1 MPWSNQS
8 GGGGPWRP
16 QGQGPW
22 GQGPSGG
29 NGRQPPD
36 FEDMIRTLQARLGG
50 WFGGSGGGN
59 AISVTA
65 VVFFVI
71 LAVLIWLATGIY
83 TVQPKEVGLNLVF
96 GRYVST
102 VGPGLNVNW
111 PYPIGEHIKVPVL
124 GTNTLEIGVS
134 GSEITPRGA
143 RPNVEGLMLTGDDN
157 IVDIDFN
164 VQWQVDPERPQD
176 YAFNIEDPPGTI
188 RAVGESVMREVVG
201 RRNIQAILTTDRES
215 IQQEVR
221 DSMQKILDSY
231 KAGVQIQIVNLL
243 KDLPPQDVAGA
254 FQDVQ
259 AASIDAQT
267 MQNQAATY
275 ASKVVPEAKG
285 QASQITQAAEAYR
298 ARTVAEARGAA
309 SRFDQVYAEFKNA
322 PDVTRQRMYLETME
336 RVFGGMDKVIL
347 DQGAGQG
354 SPVLP
359 YLPLG
364 EIGRHPQAQGQGA
377 VK

>member
-29 NGRQPPD
+29 NGGRQPPD
-36 FEDMIRTLQARLGG
+36 LEDMVRRLQARLGG
-50 WFGGSGGGN
+50 WFGGGGEGFSGK
-59 AISVTA
+59 AIL
-65 VVFFVI
+65 FFV
-71 LAVLIWLATGIY
+71 LLGVLGWLATGLY

-96 GRYVST
+96 GRYVGT

-111 PYPIGEHIKVPVL
+111 PYPIGDYIKVQVL
-124 GTNTLEIGVS
+124 GTNTMEIGVS
-134 GSEITPRGA
+134 GTNAVGRTPS
-143 RPNVEGLMLTGDDN
+143 RPNDEGLMLTGDDN
-157 IVDIDFN
+157 IVDIDFS
-164 VQWQVDPERPQD
+164 VQWQVDPARPQD
-176 YAFNIEDPPGTI
+176 YAFNIEDPEGTI
-188 RAVGESVMREVVG
+188 RAVAESVMREVIG
-201 RRNIQAILTTDRES
+201 KRNIQAILTTDREP
-215 IQQEVR
+215 IQQQVKN
-221 DSMQKILDSY
+221 SMQEILDSY

-243 KDLPPQDVAGA
+243 KDLPPQEVMAA

-259 AASIDAQT
+259 AASIDQKT
-267 MQNQAATY
+267 VQNQAATY

-298 ARTVAEARGAA
+298 ARTVAEAKGAA

-322 PDVTRQRMYLETME
+322 PDVTRERMYLETME
-336 RVFGGMDKVIL
+336 RVFGSMDKVIL

-354 SPVLP
+354 GSSVLP

-364 EIGRHPQAQGQGA
+364 ELQRRAGQGA
-377 VK
+377 AK

>member
-29 NGRQPPD
+29 NSGRQPPD
-36 FEDMIRTLQARLGG
+36 LEDMVRRLQARLGG
-50 WFGGSGGGN
+50 WFGGGEGFSGK
-59 AISVTA
+59 AIL
-65 VVFFVI
+65 FFV
-71 LAVLIWLATGIY
+71 LLGVLGWLATGLY

-96 GRYVST
+96 GRYVGT

-111 PYPIGEHIKVPVL
+111 PYPIGDYIKVQVL
-124 GTNTLEIGVS
+124 GTNTMEIGVS
-134 GSEITPRGA
+134 GTNAVGRTPS
-143 RPNVEGLMLTGDDN
+143 RPNDEGLMLTGDDN
-157 IVDIDFN
+157 IVDIDFS
-164 VQWQVDPERPQD
+164 VQWQVDPARPQD
-176 YAFNIEDPPGTI
+176 YAFNIEDPEGTI
-188 RAVGESVMREVVG
+188 RAVAESVMREVIG
-201 RRNIQAILTTDRES
+201 KRNIQAILTTDREP
-215 IQQEVR
+215 IQQQVKN
-221 DSMQKILDSY
+221 SMQEILDSY

-243 KDLPPQDVAGA
+243 KDLPPQEVMAA

-259 AASIDAQT
+259 AASIDQKT
-267 MQNQAATY
+267 VQNQAATY

-298 ARTVAEARGAA
+298 ARTVAEAKGAA

-322 PDVTRQRMYLETME
+322 PDVTRERMYLETME
-336 RVFGGMDKVIL
+336 RVFGSMDKVIL

-354 SPVLP
+354 GSSVLP

-364 EIGRHPQAQGQGA
+364 DLQRRAGQGA
-377 VK
+377 AK

>member
-29 NGRQPPD
+29 NSGRQPPD
-36 FEDMIRTLQARLGG
+36 LEDMVRRLQARLGG
-50 WFGGSGGGN
+50 WFGGGGEGFSGK
-59 AISVTA
+59 AIL
-65 VVFFVI
+65 FFV
-71 LAVLIWLATGIY
+71 LLGVLGWLATGLY

-96 GRYVST
+96 GRYVGT

-111 PYPIGEHIKVPVL
+111 PYPIGDYIKVQVL
-124 GTNTLEIGVS
+124 GTNTMEIGVS
-134 GSEITPRGA
+134 GTNAVGHTPS
-143 RPNVEGLMLTGDDN
+143 RPNDEGLMLTGDDN
-157 IVDIDFN
+157 IVDIDFS
-164 VQWQVDPERPQD
+164 VQWQVDPARPQD
-176 YAFNIEDPPGTI
+176 YAFNIEDPEGTI
-188 RAVGESVMREVVG
+188 RAVAESVMREVIG
-201 RRNIQAILTTDRES
+201 KRNIQAILTTDREP
-215 IQQEVR
+215 IQQQVKN
-221 DSMQKILDSY
+221 SMQEILDSY

-243 KDLPPQDVAGA
+243 KDLPPQEVMAA

-259 AASIDAQT
+259 AASIDQKT
-267 MQNQAATY
+267 VQNQAATY

-298 ARTVAEARGAA
+298 ARTVAEAKGAA

-322 PDVTRQRMYLETME
+322 PDVTRERMYLETME
-336 RVFGGMDKVIL
+336 RVFGSMDKVIL

-354 SPVLP
+354 GSSVLP

-364 EIGRHPQAQGQGA
+364 DLQRRAGQGA
-377 VK
+377 AK

>member
-29 NGRQPPD
+29 NSGRQPPD
-36 FEDMIRTLQARLGG
+36 LEDMVRRLQARLGG
-50 WFGGSGGGN
+50 WFGGGEGFSGK
-59 AISVTA
+59 AIL
-65 VVFFVI
+65 FFV
-71 LAVLIWLATGIY
+71 LLGVLGWLATGLY

-96 GRYVST
+96 GRYVGT

-111 PYPIGEHIKVPVL
+111 PYPIGDYIKVQVL
-124 GTNTLEIGVS
+124 GTNTMEIGVS
-134 GSEITPRGA
+134 GTNAVGRTPS
-143 RPNVEGLMLTGDDN
+143 RPNDEGLMLTGDDN
-157 IVDIDFN
+157 IVDIDFS
-164 VQWQVDPERPQD
+164 VQWQVDPARPQD
-176 YAFNIEDPPGTI
+176 YAFNIEDPEGTI
-188 RAVGESVMREVVG
+188 RAVAESVMREVIG
-201 RRNIQAILTTDRES
+201 KRNIQAILTTDREP
-215 IQQEVR
+215 IQQQVKN
-221 DSMQKILDSY
+221 SMQEILDSY

-243 KDLPPQDVAGA
+243 KDLPPQEVMAA

-259 AASIDAQT
+259 AASIDQKT
-267 MQNQAATY
+267 VQNQAATY

-298 ARTVAEARGAA
+298 ARTVAEAKGAA

-322 PDVTRQRMYLETME
+322 PDVTRERMYLETME
-336 RVFGGMDKVIL
+336 RVFGSMDKVIL

-354 SPVLP
+354 GSSVLP

-364 EIGRHPQAQGQGA
+364 ELQRRAGQGA
-377 VK
+377 AK

>member
-8 GGGGPWRP
+8 GGGGGSWRP

-29 NGRQPPD
+29 NGGRQPPD
-36 FEDMIRTLQARLGG
+36 FEDMIRRLQARLGG
-50 WFGGSGGGN
+50 WFGGGEGFSGK
-59 AISVTA
+59 AIL
-65 VVFFVI
+65 FFV
-71 LAVLIWLATGIY
+71 LLGLLIWFSTGLY
-83 TVQPKEVGLNLVF
+83 TVQPKEVGLNLRF
-96 GRYVST
+96 GRYINT
-102 VGPGLNVNW
+102 VGPGLNINW
-111 PYPIGEHIKVPVL
+111 PYPIGQVIKVPVL
-124 GTNTLEIGVS
+124 GTNTMEIGVS
-134 GSEITPRGA
+134 GTEGVSRSS
-143 RPNVEGLMLTGDDN
+143 RPSVEELMLTGDDS
-157 IVDIDFN
+157 IVDIDFS
-164 VQWQVDPERPQD
+164 VQWQVDPAYPQD
-176 YAFNIEDPPGTI
+176 YAFNIEDPQGTI
-188 RAVGESVMREVVG
+188 RAVAESVMREVVG

-221 DSMQKILDSY
+221 TSMQRILDSY

-243 KDLPPQDVAGA
+243 KDLPPPEAAAA

-259 AASIDAQT
+259 AASNDQQT
-267 MQNQAATY
+267 LQNQASTY

-298 ARTVAEARGAA
+298 ARTVAEAKGAA

-322 PDVTRQRMYLETME
+322 PDVTRERMYLETME

-354 SPVLP
+354 ASVLP

-364 EIGRHPQAQGQGA
+364 DLQRRSGQGA
-377 VK
+377 AK

>member
-29 NGRQPPD
+29 NGGRQPPD
-36 FEDMIRTLQARLGG
+36 LEDMVRRLQARLGG
-50 WFGGSGGGN
+50 WFGGGEGFSGK
-59 AISVTA
+59 AIL
-65 VVFFVI
+65 FFV
-71 LAVLIWLATGIY
+71 LLGVLGWLATGLY

-96 GRYVST
+96 GRYVGT

-111 PYPIGEHIKVPVL
+111 PYPIGDYIKVQVL
-124 GTNTLEIGVS
+124 GTNTMEIGVS
-134 GSEITPRGA
+134 GTNAVGRTPS
-143 RPNVEGLMLTGDDN
+143 RPNDEGLMLTGDDN
-157 IVDIDFN
+157 IVDIDFS
-164 VQWQVDPERPQD
+164 VQWQVDPARPQD
-176 YAFNIEDPPGTI
+176 YAFNIEDPEGTI
-188 RAVGESVMREVVG
+188 RAVAESVMREVIG
-201 RRNIQAILTTDRES
+201 KRNIQAILTTDREP
-215 IQQEVR
+215 IQQQVKN
-221 DSMQKILDSY
+221 SMQEILDSY
-231 KAGVQIQIVNLL
+231 KVGVQIQIVNLL
-243 KDLPPQDVAGA
+243 KDLPPPEVMAA

-259 AASIDAQT
+259 AASIDQKT
-267 MQNQAATY
+267 VQNQAATY

-298 ARTVAEARGAA
+298 ARTVAEAKGAA

-322 PDVTRQRMYLETME
+322 PDVTRERMYLETME

-354 SPVLP
+354 GSSVLP

-364 EIGRHPQAQGQGA
+364 ELQRRAGQGA
-377 VK
+377 AK

>member
-29 NGRQPPD
+29 NSGRQPPD
-36 FEDMIRTLQARLGG
+36 LEDMVRRLQARLGG
-50 WFGGSGGGN
+50 WFGGGGEGFSGK
-59 AISVTA
+59 AIL
-65 VVFFVI
+65 FFV
-71 LAVLIWLATGIY
+71 LLGVLGWLATGLY

-96 GRYVST
+96 GRYVGT

-111 PYPIGEHIKVPVL
+111 PYPIGDYIKVQVL
-124 GTNTLEIGVS
+124 GTNTMEIGVS
-134 GSEITPRGA
+134 GTNAVGRTPS
-143 RPNVEGLMLTGDDN
+143 RPNDEGLMLTGDDN
-157 IVDIDFN
+157 IVDIDFS
-164 VQWQVDPERPQD
+164 VQWQVDPARPQD
-176 YAFNIEDPPGTI
+176 YAFNIEDPEGTI
-188 RAVGESVMREVVG
+188 RAVAESVMREVIG
-201 RRNIQAILTTDRES
+201 KRNIQAILTTDREP
-215 IQQEVR
+215 IQQQVKN
-221 DSMQKILDSY
+221 SMQEILDSY

-243 KDLPPQDVAGA
+243 KDLPPQEVMAA

-259 AASIDAQT
+259 AASIDQKT
-267 MQNQAATY
+267 VQNQAATY

-298 ARTVAEARGAA
+298 ARTVAEAKGAA

-322 PDVTRQRMYLETME
+322 PDVTRERMYLETME
-336 RVFGGMDKVIL
+336 RVFGSMDKVIL

-354 SPVLP
+354 GSSVLP

-364 EIGRHPQAQGQGA
+364 ELQRRAGQGA
-377 VK
+377 AK

>member
-29 NGRQPPD
+29 NGGRQPPD
-36 FEDMIRTLQARLGG
+36 FEDMLRRLQARFGG
-50 WFGGSGGGN
+50 WFGGGEGFSGK
-59 AISVTA
+59 AIL
-65 VVFFVI
+65 FFVLLGV
-71 LAVLIWLATGIY
+71 LAWLATGLY

-96 GRYVST
+96 GRYVGT

-111 PYPIGEHIKVPVL
+111 PYPIGQVIKVPVL
-124 GTNTLEIGVS
+124 SINTMEIGVAGTS
-134 GSEITPRGA
+134 TVARA
-143 RPNVEGLMLTGDDN
+143 RPNDEGLMLTGDDN

-164 VQWQVDPERPQD
+164 VQWQVDPARPQD
-176 YAFNIEDPPGTI
+176 YAFNIEDPPGSI
-188 RAVGESVMREVVG
+188 RAVGESVMRQVVG
-201 RRNIQAILTTDRES
+201 KRNIQAILTTDREP
-215 IQQEVR
+215 IQQEVKN
-221 DSMQKILDSY
+221 SMQEILDSY
-231 KAGVQIQIVNLL
+231 KAGVQIQVVNLL
-243 KDLPPQDVAGA
+243 KDLPPPEVMAA

-259 AASIDAQT
+259 AASIDQKT
-267 MQNQAATY
+267 VQNQAATY

-298 ARTVAEARGAA
+298 AKTVAEARGAA

-322 PDVTRQRMYLETME
+322 PDVTRERMYLETME

-347 DQGAGQG
+347 DQGTGQG
-354 SPVLP
+354 GASVLP

-364 EIGRHPQAQGQGA
+364 DLQHRSGQGA
-377 VK
+377 PK

>member
-29 NGRQPPD
+29 NSGRQPPD
-36 FEDMIRTLQARLGG
+36 LEDMVRRLQARLGG
-50 WFGGSGGGN
+50 WFGGGGEGFSGK
-59 AISVTA
+59 AIL
-65 VVFFVI
+65 FFV
-71 LAVLIWLATGIY
+71 LLGVLGWLATGLY

-96 GRYVST
+96 GRYVGT

-111 PYPIGEHIKVPVL
+111 PYPIGDYIKVQVL
-124 GTNTLEIGVS
+124 GTNTMEIGVS
-134 GSEITPRGA
+134 GTNAVGRTPS
-143 RPNVEGLMLTGDDN
+143 RPNDEGLMLTGDDN
-157 IVDIDFN
+157 IVDIDFS
-164 VQWQVDPERPQD
+164 VQWQVDPARPQD
-176 YAFNIEDPPGTI
+176 YAFNIEDPEGTI
-188 RAVGESVMREVVG
+188 RAVAESVMREVIG
-201 RRNIQAILTTDRES
+201 KRNIQAILTTDREP
-215 IQQEVR
+215 IQQQVKN
-221 DSMQKILDSY
+221 SMQEILDSY
-231 KAGVQIQIVNLL
+231 KVGVQIQIVNLL
-243 KDLPPQDVAGA
+243 KDLPPPEVMAA

-259 AASIDAQT
+259 AASIDQKT
-267 MQNQAATY
+267 VQNQAATY

-298 ARTVAEARGAA
+298 ARTVAEAKGAA

-322 PDVTRQRMYLETME
+322 PDVTRERMYLETME

-354 SPVLP
+354 GSSVLP

-364 EIGRHPQAQGQGA
+364 ELQRRAGQGA
-377 VK
+377 AK

>member
-29 NGRQPPD
+29 NGGRQPPD
-36 FEDMIRTLQARLGG
+36 FEDMIRRLQARLGG
-50 WFGGSGGGN
+50 WFGGGSDGFSGK
-59 AISVTA
+59 AILFLVL
-65 VVFFVI
+65 VG
-71 LAVLIWLATGIY
+71 VLIWLATGLY

-96 GRYVST
+96 GRYVGT

-111 PYPIGEHIKVPVL
+111 PYPIGDHIKVQVL

-134 GSEITPRGA
+134 GPEIATRGA

-157 IVDIDFN
+157 IVDIDFS
-164 VQWQVDPERPQD
+164 VQWQVDPARPQD
-176 YAFNIEDPPGTI
+176 YAFNIEDPEGTI
-188 RAVGESVMREVVG
+188 KAVAESVMREVVG
-201 RRNIQAILTTDRES
+201 RRDIIDIITKDREA
-215 IQQEVR
+215 IAQEVKTQ
-221 DSMQKILDSY
+221 MQKILDSY

-243 KDLPPQDVAGA
+243 KDAPPPEVTAA

-259 AASIDAQT
+259 AASIDRET
-267 MQNQAATY
+267 LQNQAATY

-285 QASQITQAAEAYR
+285 EASKIIQAAEGYR
-298 ARTVAEARGAA
+298 TRTVAEAKGAA

-322 PDVTRQRMYLETME
+322 PDVTRERMYLETME

-354 SPVLP
+354 GSVLP

-364 EIGRHPQAQGQGA
+364 DLQRRQAQGA
-377 VK
+377 AK

>member
-29 NGRQPPD
+29 NGGRQPPD
-36 FEDMIRTLQARLGG
+36 LEDMVRRLQARLGG
-50 WFGGSGGGN
+50 WFGGGEGFSGK
-59 AISVTA
+59 AIL
-65 VVFFVI
+65 FFV
-71 LAVLIWLATGIY
+71 LLGVLGWLATGLY

-96 GRYVST
+96 GRYVGT

-111 PYPIGEHIKVPVL
+111 PYPIGDYIKVQVL
-124 GTNTLEIGVS
+124 GTNTMEIGVS
-134 GSEITPRGA
+134 GTNAVGRTPS
-143 RPNVEGLMLTGDDN
+143 RPNDEGLMLTGDDN
-157 IVDIDFN
+157 IVDIDFS
-164 VQWQVDPERPQD
+164 VQWQVDPARPQD
-176 YAFNIEDPPGTI
+176 YAFNIEDPEGTI
-188 RAVGESVMREVVG
+188 RAVAESVMREVIG
-201 RRNIQAILTTDRES
+201 KRNIQAILTTDREP
-215 IQQEVR
+215 IQQQVKN
-221 DSMQKILDSY
+221 SMQEILDSY

-243 KDLPPQDVAGA
+243 KDLPPQEVMAA

-259 AASIDAQT
+259 AASIDQKT
-267 MQNQAATY
+267 VQNQAATY

-298 ARTVAEARGAA
+298 ARTVAEAKGAA

-322 PDVTRQRMYLETME
+322 PDVTRERMYLETME
-336 RVFGGMDKVIL
+336 RVFGSMDKVIL

-354 SPVLP
+354 GSSVLP

-364 EIGRHPQAQGQGA
+364 ELQRRAGQGA
-377 VK
+377 AK

>member
-29 NGRQPPD
+29 NSGRQPPD
-36 FEDMIRTLQARLGG
+36 LEDMVRRLQARLGG
-50 WFGGSGGGN
+50 WFGGGGEGFSGK
-59 AISVTA
+59 AIL
-65 VVFFVI
+65 FFV
-71 LAVLIWLATGIY
+71 LLGVLGWLATGLY

-96 GRYVST
+96 GRYVGT

-111 PYPIGEHIKVPVL
+111 PYPIGDYIKVQVL
-124 GTNTLEIGVS
+124 GTNTMEIGVS
-134 GSEITPRGA
+134 GTNAVGRTPS
-143 RPNVEGLMLTGDDN
+143 RPNDEGLMLTGDDN
-157 IVDIDFN
+157 IVDIDFS
-164 VQWQVDPERPQD
+164 VQWQVDPARPQD
-176 YAFNIEDPPGTI
+176 YAFNIEDPEGTI
-188 RAVGESVMREVVG
+188 RAVAESVMREVIG
-201 RRNIQAILTTDRES
+201 KRNIQAILTTDREP
-215 IQQEVR
+215 IQQQVKN
-221 DSMQKILDSY
+221 SMQEILDSY

-243 KDLPPQDVAGA
+243 KDLPPQEVMAA

-259 AASIDAQT
+259 AASIDQKT
-267 MQNQAATY
+267 VQNQAATY

-298 ARTVAEARGAA
+298 ARTVAEAKGAA

-322 PDVTRQRMYLETME
+322 PDVTRERMYLETME
-336 RVFGGMDKVIL
+336 RVFGSMDKVIL

-354 SPVLP
+354 GSSVLP

-364 EIGRHPQAQGQGA
+364 DLQRRAGQGA
-377 VK
+377 AK